1 MRRQYNGSGGRF
13 ERVGYPTLS
22 PVFNPKDWICGR
34 LLRSRQHKQ
43 TLVGDATDW
52 EIDGKGVPTD
62 GGGVIVIECRRL
74 TTSKVKPNAL
84 AALAYSIRDL
94 GSSGGII
101 VTPIGVQNG
110 GQRIAEREGIKVV
123 RLAADSTTESYL
135 LKFLGSVVVG
145 PGAAQLTLTGH
156 LPTVTV
162 APVES
167 DPNQ

>member
-1 MRRQYNGSGGRF
+1 MSNEQVTTWQSYEEVARF
-13 ERVGYPTLS
+13 LFQKLSDLLGLGLKRVA
-22 PVFNPKDWICGR
+22 D
-34 LLRSRQHKQ
+34 KQ

-74 TTSKVKPNAL
+74 TTSKVKQNAV

-94 GSSGGII
+94 GASGGII

-135 LKFLGSVVVG
+135 LKFLGSVGVG
-145 PGAAQLTLTGH
+145 PGAAPLTLTGH
-156 LPTVTV
+156 VPTVTV
-162 APVES
+162 VPVES

>member
-1 MRRQYNGSGGRF
+1 MSNEQVMTWQSYEEVARF
-13 ERVGYPTLS
+13 LLQKLSDLLGLGLKRVA
-22 PVFNPKDWICGR
+22 D
-34 LLRSRQHKQ
+34 KQ

-52 EIDGKGVPTD
+52 EIDGRGVPTD

-74 TTSKVKPNAL
+74 TTSKVKQNAV

-94 GSSGGII
+94 GASGGII
-101 VTPIGVQNG
+101 VTLIGVQNG

-145 PGAAQLTLTGH
+145 PGAAPLTLTGH
-156 LPTVTV
+156 VPTVTV

-167 DPNQ
+167 GLDQ